1 MYKLSSVIKLPEILI
16 QLLNDGFKDV
26 LNSYF
31 LEQKESFTL
40 IRTGVTLN
48 NLKVLK
54 YGLDHVLRMLSRCQQ
69 YQLER
74 IIFVLLETPGV

>member
-40 IRTGVTLN
+40 NRTGVTLN